1 MPTRPQVDGCTGS
14 ICTVLV
20 IQVNAIT
27 LHKYKFDGEVLLKL
41 YNPFFFFLRMWF
53 VFYGF
58 AFINV
63 TLQYKMCSYTR
74 SNKETHP
81 TTTKI
86 TKLETQKL
94 PENI

>member
-1 MPTRPQVDGCTGS
+1 
-14 ICTVLV
+14 
-20 IQVNAIT
+20 
-27 LHKYKFDGEVLLKL
+27 
-41 YNPFFFFLRMWF
+41 MWF
-53 VFYGF
+53 VFCGF

-74 SNKETHP
+74 SNKEAHP

>member
-1 MPTRPQVDGCTGS
+1 MHWKHLHSFSYTS
-14 ICTVLV
+14 Y
-20 IQVNAIT
+20 IT
-27 LHKYKFDGEVLLKL
+27 LHKYKFEGEVLLKL

-74 SNKETHP
+74 SNKEAHP